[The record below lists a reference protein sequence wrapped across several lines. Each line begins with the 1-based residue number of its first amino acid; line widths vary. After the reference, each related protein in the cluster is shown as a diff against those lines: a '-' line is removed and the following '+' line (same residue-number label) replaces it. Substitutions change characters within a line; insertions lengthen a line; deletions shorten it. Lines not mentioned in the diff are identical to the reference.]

1 MVSLTSIVFPGHSE
15 LYLLIPIPEWNYAQ
29 AVGTVGAQRTISG
42 RS

>member
-1 MVSLTSIVFPGHSE
+1 MVSLTPIVFPHSE